1 MHIGNK
7 RREREKARLDI
18 SNAIKIKCP
27 HGRYRNEW
35 HLHMHEMKCKKK
47 SRTIQCALIKCTQ
60 SIFINESLW
69 TGFIELSVDYNL
81 KQMLWANGENGIS
94 KSGWCSRQIR
104 ADIFCNSFFIGK
116 FIPPESMTALCASL
130 FFRSLVC
137 KYILLSL
144 YRNIGRLSRTILW
157 RRRLNFILFVDAAAQ
172 FIVFLLKIEMS
183 QSGNK
188 KVNHAES
195 NEMKWNER
203 RRRKTVGSNKSAHA
217 LYQIR

>member
-1 MHIGNK
+1 MVVTETN
-7 RREREKARLDI
+7 DI
-18 SNAIKIKCP
+18 YIC
-27 HGRYRNEW
+27 
-35 HLHMHEMKCKKK
+35 MKWNVKKVKK

-104 ADIFCNSFFIGK
+104 VDIFCNSFFIGK

-172 FIVFLLKIEMS
+172 FFVFLLKIEMS

-195 NEMKWNER
+195 NEMKWNEMKEEEEKLSAR
-203 RRRKTVGSNKSAHA
+203 TNRLMHYTKYGKNDVLETSSILNEHKS
-217 LYQIR
+217 IVNNC